1 MEVKSMD
8 NHKPSVRL
16 EDWAVVPIKHV
27 GEYQQLRPGNSL
39 VGRAF
44 GHPRI
49 QEGLFIFTSAIQ
61 HCDGSGKIVE
71 TRNTTYN
78 LGEPSYEYKTCVREH
93 QESNAA

>member
-1 MEVKSMD
+1 MD

-16 EDWAVVPIKHV
+16 EDWAVVPIERV
-27 GEYQQLRPGNSL
+27 GEYQQLSPGNSL

-61 HCDGSGKIVE
+61 RCDGSGNIVE
-71 TRNTTYN
+71 TRNTTYM
-78 LGEPSYEYKTCVREH
+78 LGEPSHEYKAWLRD
-93 QESNAA
+93 QEKPHAA